1 MILKNDLLRYGFL
14 KLEIE
19 NLKQN
24 IYELENISV
33 GVASYSEICLKTNRN
48 GSKTHLNVE
57 LIEILREKYK
67 MRLSAYLTLKIEID
81 DAVQKLPHDERL
93 IITEYYLNGLTWNE
107 VSDKLFISLSW
118 CYKLHNRALKRLM
131 CSEI

>member
-1 MILKNDLLRYGFL
+1 
-14 KLEIE
+14 
-19 NLKQN
+19 
-24 IYELENISV
+24 
-33 GVASYSEICLKTNRN
+33 
-48 GSKTHLNVE
+48 
-57 LIEILREKYK
+57 